1 MLQALSRRKG
11 YHIDVITF
19 TYQLFKKKCAQR
31 YKYCWLG

>member
-19 TYQLFKKKCAQR
+19 TYQLFKKNVHKDINIA
-31 YKYCWLG
+31 G